1 MPHDCDIML
10 AAAGEEK
17 KTKKQKQ
24 QQQQKQTN
32 YETAF
37 HLGLPAP
44 ASHTAMESGWS
55 LQTAHRRY
63 LTNKTMKC

>member
-10 AAAGEEK
+10 AAAGEEEEEEK
-17 KTKKQKQ
+17 KKKK
-24 QQQQKQTN
+24 KKMYVN